1 MKYLTDSRQVDVAFV
16 QGVSSFNSKTYMLK
30 EFDKI
35 SILCAFG
42 LNTAV
47 TAIGSAT
54 FAVVVGNGTGGS
66 SFAVLTGATL
76 MLGNVSETVCTG
88 ADSICI
94 FFRSTPAAA
103 SSGQNVSI
111 DGFSVHS
118 TANAAANSSNI
129 NSTDATGAIKSLAL
143 RIATGATHLETIE
156 VGTSGAATVYGL
168 TIRRRDLGFGN
179 LASGIGCTVSDN
191 TTVGFELQHGR
202 SYGVIEFTAA
212 DVVSTNSSYTHFAVR
227 YTAAN
232 ATATPACAMVIRDG
246 GMSATHDH
254 RSIV

>member
-1 MKYLTDSRQVDVAFV
+1 MKYLTDSRQFDVAFIGV
-16 QGVSSFNSKTYMLK
+16 NGVSSFNSKTYNLK
-30 EFDKI
+30 V
-35 SILCAFG
+35 SVLCAFG

-54 FAVVVGNGTGGS
+54 FSVVVGNGTGGS

-76 MLGNVSETVCTG
+76 MLGNVLETVCTG
-88 ADSICI
+88 ADVIHVY
-94 FFRSTPAAA
+94 FRATAAAA
-103 SSGQNVSI
+103 SSGQNISI
-111 DGFSVHS
+111 DGFSMHS

-129 NSTDATGAIKSLAL
+129 NSTDCTGAIKSLAL
-143 RIATGATHLETIE
+143 RLATGATHLETIE
-156 VGTSGAATVYGL
+156 FGTSGAATVYGL

-202 SYGVIEFTAA
+202 SYGIIEFSAA
-212 DVVSTNSSYTHFAVR
+212 DVVSTNSSYTHFAIRFV
-227 YTAAN
+227 TSN

-246 GMSATHDH
+246 GQSATHDH